1 MSKSISN
8 SSSMFLDNK
17 LLLKLPPL
25 IQKLMLAPPP
35 QPLKQQLLL
44 LLMKILPLKL
54 ALLLPLVLN
63 LLRLVNLPQSPKQQS
78 LQMEQLLDLPSQSKS
93 FPSKLLM
100 SLRLLEEQRLLALLI
115 QEWNSLSKSLMKK

>member
-25 IQKLMLAPPP
+25 IQKLMLVLPP
-35 QPLKQQLLL
+35 QLPLKQQL
-44 LLMKILPLKL
+44 LLMKILPLRL
-54 ALLLPLVLN
+54 ALLLPLVLK
-63 LLRLVNLPQSPKQQS
+63 LLRLVNLLQSPKQQS

>member
-25 IQKLMLAPPP
+25 IQSLMLVLPP
-35 QPLKQQLLL
+35 QLPLKQQL
-44 LLMKILPLKL
+44 LLMKILPLRL